1 TRSGSEVSQHKSKAS
16 KKDELDSKEVVTSI
30 QSKEGGSVTLDWE
43 IWINHIYRKANYREK
58 ANDDS
63 EAPDEPH
70 RHVLVIGATNKPNA
84 IDSSLRR
91 PGRFDPTS
99 TSGFVGADLEAL
111 ANEAGIVA
119 MNRICNEMKFKLS
132 QDLTNE
138 PDEDSWKKP
147 LLHENDIEKCA
158 ITMSDFEEAIKM
170 VQPSLTREGFAAI
183 PNVKWEDVGA
193 LDHVREVFDNYIL
206 KRMKHPDDYK

>member
-1 TRSGSEVSQHKSKAS
+1 MYHVCCFVSYLGASEESIRELFAQAKRNVPSIIFIDEIDAIAPKRDTTQRLMETRI
-16 KKDELDSKEVVTSI
+16 VTQLMISI
-30 QSKEGGSVTLDWE
+30 V
-43 IWINHIYRKANYREK
+43 K

-63 EAPDEPH
+63 EASDEPH
-70 RHVLVIGATNKPNA
+70 RHVLVIGATNKPDA

-91 PGRFDPTS
+91 PGCFDREITIGIPDESGREKILTVVTRKQKHDSSVDLRKLATS

-119 MNRICNEMKFKLS
+119 MNRISNEMKLKLS

-147 LLHENDIEKCA
+147 LLPDDDIEKCA
-158 ITMSDFEEAIKM
+158 ITMSDFE
-170 VQPSLTREGFAAI
+170 VL
-183 PNVKWEDVGA
+183 
-193 LDHVREVFDNYIL
+193 
-206 KRMKHPDDYK
+206 